1 MPSGFV
7 HFLQRWVVT
16 MLAVLVASA
25 VVRGISYDSAAAL
38 LVASLVLGFLNAF
51 IRPILFVLSATIL
64 VAAVR
69 SLLTV
74 VLGVIL
80 VPVINALLLLFVGG
94 TVKGFHVNGF
104 WAAFWGGLVIGI
116 VSLIASL
123 FLGKGPKVEVRR
135 GRRPKDSSGGPDA
148 GGGDGPVIDV

>member
-1 MPSGFV
+1 MPSGFLQ
-7 HFLQRWVVT
+7 FLQRWVIT
-16 MLAVLVASA
+16 TLAVLVASWT
-25 VVRGISYDSAAAL
+25 VRGISYDTAAAI
-38 LVASLVLGFLNAF
+38 LVASLLLGFLNAF
-51 IRPILFVLSATIL
+51 IRPILFVLSATLL

-74 VLGVIL
+74 VLGLIL
-80 VPVINALLLLFVGG
+80 VPVINAVLLLFVGNM
-94 TVKGFHVNGF
+94 VKGFHVAGF

-135 GRRPKDSSGGPDA
+135 GRRSKDSSDGPDQ
-148 GGGDGPVIDV
+148 GGDGPVIDV

>member
-1 MPSGFV
+1 
-7 HFLQRWVVT
+7 
-16 MLAVLVASA
+16 
-25 VVRGISYDSAAAL
+25 
-38 LVASLVLGFLNAF
+38 VLGFLNAF

-94 TVKGFHVNGF
+94 TVKGFHVTGF